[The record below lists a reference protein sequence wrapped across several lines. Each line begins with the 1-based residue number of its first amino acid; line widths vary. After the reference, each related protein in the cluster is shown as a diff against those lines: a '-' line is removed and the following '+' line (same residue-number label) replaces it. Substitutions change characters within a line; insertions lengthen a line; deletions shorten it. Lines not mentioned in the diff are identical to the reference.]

1 MFCLQE
7 NRFFFVRMILIGYQ
21 IHFNRGNKNLKNS
34 QSKNVLING
43 DLCIAKTR
51 SVQLIPMTTDR
62 ILEFELNRG
71 LGNYRFIISAVEQLV
86 CDARIFHI
94 QECRFSFTFSFE

>member
-7 NRFFFVRMILIGYQ
+7 NRIFCFVRMILIGYQ
-21 IHFNRGNKNLKNS
+21 IHFNKREQESEKFTEQKRI
-34 QSKNVLING
+34 ING

-71 LGNYRFIISAVEQLV
+71 LGNYRFIISAV
-86 CDARIFHI
+86 DR
-94 QECRFSFTFSFE
+94 S